1 MAEPVSGSMIE
12 FLSWVSSRRR
22 TYGEAMDAW
31 RSSCPRH
38 TTWDD
43 AIADGLIQIESGQTL
58 SESEVTLTPRGKSV
72 LDRNK
77 SKQAR

>member
-1 MAEPVSGSMIE
+1 MIE
-12 FLSWVSSRRR
+12 FLSWVSSRQR

-58 SESEVTLTPRGKSV
+58 NESEVTLTPRGKSV